1 MDSGASSYNRFLQ
14 GDKSSFNDLVEL
26 YSKNLML
33 FINGIVKDISV
44 SEDLMEDTFLELL
57 INKKQFKEDYKFKT
71 WLFKIARNKAIDYL
85 RKNSKKSK
93 KSLDDMENDNSNLKN
108 LSTSENI
115 EENLIKNERHRELHS
130 AMGELNAD
138 YRQVLYLIYFE
149 NMSYNQ
155 VAKVLK
161 KTNKQIDNIGFR
173 AKKALKNILER
184 KGFRY
189 EE

>member
-57 INKKQFKEDYKFKT
+57 INKKPFKEDYKFKT

-85 RKNSKKSK
+85 RKISKKSG
-93 KSLDDMENDNSNLKN
+93 KSLDDMESEGHNLA
-108 LSTSENI
+108 TSENI
-115 EENLIKNERHRELHS
+115 EETLITNERHRQLHS
-130 AMGELNAD
+130 AMGELNVD

-161 KTNKQIDNIGFR
+161 KTNKQIDNIVFR
-173 AKKALKNILER
+173 AKKALKSILER
-184 KGFRY
+184 KGFPL
-189 EE
+189 